1 MENNRPSARQ
11 VLVSVLFTTGVAVLI
26 VGAVA
31 AVILA
36 RRTFT
41 DPTSSVSTAAAV
53 AAGLF
58 VYGPTL
64 LLNFWQ
70 VTVPA
75 IAAVGVGLAF
85 IQRRIRIPRWIE
97 IAFTLYG
104 GIFVVVAVTMVLAA
118 R

>member
-1 MENNRPSARQ
+1 M
-11 VLVSVLFTTGVAVLI
+11 LFTTGVAAVI
-26 VGAVA
+26 VGVIA
-31 AVILA
+31 ATSILA
-36 RRTFT
+36 HTLRDPASSGT
-41 DPTSSVSTAAAV
+41 DGAAAV
-53 AAGLF
+53 MLGIL

-64 LLNFWQ
+64 LVNAWP
-70 VTVPA
+70 VTLPV
-75 IAAVGVGLAF
+75 ILAVGVGLAF

>member
-1 MENNRPSARQ
+1 MENNRSSPRQ
-11 VLVSVLFTTGVAVLI
+11 VLLSILFTTGVAVLI

-36 RRTFT
+36 RRTLA
-41 DPTSSVSTAAAV
+41 DPTSSVSPAAAV

-64 LLNFWQ
+64 LVNAWP
-70 VTVPA
+70 VTLPV
-75 IAAVGVGLAF
+75 IVAVGVGFAF
-85 IQRRIRIPRWIE
+85 MRRCIQVPRWIE

-104 GIFVVVAVTMVLAA
+104 GIFVVVAVTMALAA
-118 R
+118 H